1 MTFPYQMNLK
11 GHVRIEHTK
20 YTCNVCEKVFPSEYA
35 MKSHIEIN
43 HDKVNHAIPCEV
55 CGKTYRHIDLLK
67 KHIKNYH
74 KKGRERVVRSTQ
86 EFDLHIFQHKF
97 FEHTSI

>member
-35 MKSHIEIN
+35 MKSHIEVN
-43 HDKVNHAIPCEV
+43 HDNIRLECD
-55 CGKTYRHIDLLK
+55 I
-67 KHIKNYH
+67 
-74 KKGRERVVRSTQ
+74 
-86 EFDLHIFQHKF
+86 
-97 FEHTSI
+97 